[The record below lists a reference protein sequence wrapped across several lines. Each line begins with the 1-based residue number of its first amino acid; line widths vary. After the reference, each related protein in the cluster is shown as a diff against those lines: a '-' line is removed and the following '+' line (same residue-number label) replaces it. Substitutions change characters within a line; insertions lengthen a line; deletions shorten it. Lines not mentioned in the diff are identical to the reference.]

1 MKKTKKQLENEIHH
15 RNSVKELQSILGE
28 VYLGGGKKRLEKKKS
43 EGKLTARER
52 ISYLLDKNT
61 PYQEIGALTAHN
73 QYQDHG
79 GCASAGVITILGY
92 VNKRLCIVV
101 ANDSTVKAGAWFPL
115 TAKKNLRA
123 QEIAIENKIPI
134 LYLVDSAGIYL
145 PLKMKFLP
153 IRIILEEFSE
163 IMRN

>member
-28 VYLGGGKKRLEKKKS
+28 VYLGGGKKRLEKKRS

-79 GCASAGVITILGY
+79 GCPSAGVITILGY
-92 VNKRLCIVV
+92 VNNRLCIVV

-115 TAKKNLRA
+115 TAKK
-123 QEIAIENKIPI
+123 
-134 LYLVDSAGIYL
+134 
-145 PLKMKFLP
+145 
-153 IRIILEEFSE
+153 ILELK
-163 IMRN
+163 R